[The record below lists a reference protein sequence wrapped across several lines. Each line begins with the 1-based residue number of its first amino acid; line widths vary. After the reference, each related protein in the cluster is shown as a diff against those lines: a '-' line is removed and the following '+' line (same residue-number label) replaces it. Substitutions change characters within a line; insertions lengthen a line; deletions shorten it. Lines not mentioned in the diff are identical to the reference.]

1 METGS
6 AYGLWDIVI
15 IHSLFVLIF
24 AFSFFR
30 PRTRRDWRSFGVFSA
45 FVIALFT
52 EMYGFPLTVYLL
64 SGWLASRYPEI
75 NWFSHNAG
83 HLLQTLLG
91 WKGDAHFSPLHII
104 SYVFILGGF
113 FLLAAAWKVLFRAQR
128 NHGLAMTGP
137 YAWIR
142 HPQYTAFIMIM
153 SGFLLQ
159 WPTLPTL
166 MMFPILVWIYTRLAR
181 REEKETLEKFGGRYA
196 FYAANTPRFFPRFWG
211 GRIARKAVA
220 DEEKTIHQECMG
232 GSNSFSDH
240 FIYDPHSETRLGGK
254 S

>member
-1 METGS
+1 MESGS
-6 AYGLWDIVI
+6 AYGLWHVVI

-91 WKGDAHFSPLHII
+91 WKGDAHLGPLHMI
-104 SYVFILGGF
+104 SYVFIIGGF
-113 FLLAAAWKVLFRAQR
+113 FLLSAAWKVLFRAQR
-128 NHGLAMTGP
+128 NHELATSGP
-137 YAWIR
+137 YVWIR
-142 HPQYTAFIMIM
+142 HPQYVAFMMIM
-153 SGFLLQ
+153 TGFLLQ

-166 MMFPILVWIYTRLAR
+166 LMFPILVWIYTRLAR
-181 REEKETLEKFGGRYA
+181 REENETLKAFSGRYA
-196 FYAANTPRFFPRFWG
+196 FYAMNTPRFFPRLRG
-211 GRIARKAVA
+211 GRMSRKAVA
-220 DEEKTIHQECMG
+220 GRDKTIHKECTD
-232 GSNSFSDH
+232 GSNSFSDNSTYH
-240 FIYDPHSETRLGGK
+240 LHSETRLVEK